1 MYGRLTHCLTR
12 GHGDN
17 FPALAACWT
26 EGRTGGGG
34 CPATSRRRAFMTAL
48 LFRGVLCLT
57 MARPWIIMRAF
68 TGTFRCR
75 LRHVTPALAKL
86 PTLESN
92 GDKCLIS

>member
-1 MYGRLTHCLTR
+1 
-12 GHGDN
+12 
-17 FPALAACWT
+17 
-26 EGRTGGGG
+26 
-34 CPATSRRRAFMTAL
+34 MTAL

-68 TGTFRCR
+68 TGTFRCGPR
-75 LRHVTPALAKL
+75 YETPALANL